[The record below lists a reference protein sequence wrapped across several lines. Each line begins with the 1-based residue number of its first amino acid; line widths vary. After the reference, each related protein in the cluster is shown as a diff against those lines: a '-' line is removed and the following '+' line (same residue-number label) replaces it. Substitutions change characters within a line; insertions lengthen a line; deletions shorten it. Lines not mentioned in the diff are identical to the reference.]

1 MFKGRLFARYLF
13 SLDSIPG
20 SAKRM
25 VGGPPSPSLSAAKLC
40 GNRLRKPLTR
50 GVLLPKAAKK
60 KRSSLLPLEYLEG
73 RDSAPDW
80 LRSEASRS
88 SCARFKAVSGDA
100 AVVEEVLPE
109 TLKVRIQGSRA
120 GDGKAGQGR

>member
-1 MFKGRLFARYLF
+1 MLSKEDGWRGL
-13 SLDSIPG
+13 
-20 SAKRM
+20 
-25 VGGPPSPSLSAAKLC
+25 PSPSLSAAKLC
-40 GNRLRKPLTR
+40 GSCLRKPLIR

-73 RDSAPDW
+73 RDSALDW

-88 SCARFKAVSGDA
+88 NCARFKAVSGDA

-109 TLKVRIQGSRA
+109 TLRVRIKGLQA
-120 GDGKAGQGR
+120 GDGKARQGYSGGWDSGLPLAPV

>member
-1 MFKGRLFARYLF
+1 MADCLSNTSFLWIQFLAQQRGWLE
-13 SLDSIPG
+13 
-20 SAKRM
+20 
-25 VGGPPSPSLSAAKLC
+25 GPLPPWKLP
-40 GNRLRKPLTR
+40 KPLTR

-73 RDSAPDW
+73 RDSALDW

-88 SCARFKAVSGDA
+88 NCARFKAVSGDA

-109 TLKVRIQGSRA
+109 TLKVRTKGLQA
-120 GDGKAGQGR
+120 GDGKARQGDGTTVSL